1 MAKNLLGRSVI
12 YTDGQGFEKS
22 ARVIGTY
29 ESVQAGT
36 NVKRPAEGNV
46 NLVIDSPT
54 GDVSKNYSR
63 FDVAPGSG
71 KRQFQLR

>member
-1 MAKNLLGRSVI
+1 MAKTLLGRSVL
-12 YTDGQGFEKS
+12 YTDGQGFQKS

-29 ESVQAGT
+29 DSIQPGT

-46 NLVIDSPT
+46 NLLVESPT
-54 GDVSKNYSR
+54 GDQSKNYSR
-63 FDVAPGSG
+63 FDVAPGTG